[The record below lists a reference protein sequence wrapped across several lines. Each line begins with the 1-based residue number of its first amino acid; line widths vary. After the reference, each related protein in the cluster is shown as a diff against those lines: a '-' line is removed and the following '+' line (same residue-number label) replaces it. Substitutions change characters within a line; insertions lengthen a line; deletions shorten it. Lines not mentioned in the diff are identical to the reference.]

1 MRVVNPFETEL
12 ALNQTSTTA
21 TVYSALVG
29 ALRAASDHNR
39 SDVVGSGDSLDG
51 QGTPLEML

>member
-1 MRVVNPFETEL
+1 M
-12 ALNQTSTTA
+12 NQTSTTA